1 MCKIYLVK
9 KACPVF
15 CAWCWNKLM
24 VPIFRKECN
33 FSKSPVKRTRTVST
47 ACGLH
52 SRCFALLSESGLGMQ
67 DRCLNGKLAPGNA
80 HGWSVSSIENLGCC
94 ESVRNILCC
103 RLVAFYLT
111 MSYLIKH
118 RSLSLHCDLLASK
131 IQLNSEKKFFKILF
145 LFLHIHMHTS
155 FHTWLTSS
163 RNYNKL
169 LTTLGKSRNFIILA
183 PLSGDTSSSA
193 LLWGDWDLSY
203 SKSLWQLHI
212 ISQWQWD
219 KVSFR
224 GHTITHSFLLPR
236 QIRRPEP

>member
-1 MCKIYLVK
+1 MFKWEISTRQRTWVVCVLN
-9 KACPVF
+9 
-15 CAWCWNKLM
+15 W
-24 VPIFRKECN
+24 
-33 FSKSPVKRTRTVST
+33 KSGMLWICQKYFVLQIS
-47 ACGLH
+47 
-52 SRCFALLSESGLGMQ
+52 CF
-67 DRCLNGKLAPGNA
+67 
-80 HGWSVSSIENLGCC
+80 
-94 ESVRNILCC
+94 
-103 RLVAFYLT
+103 FFLT

-131 IQLNSEKKFFKILF
+131 IQLNSEKKFFKRLF

-183 PLSGDTSSSA
+183 PHSGDTSSSA

-236 QIRRPEP
+236 QIRGPEP